1 MEDHDLILNI
11 HGEMVSSKPDAFA
24 KEEYG
29 REAVTVMNAESRFL
43 PQLHKLHVS
52 FPNLRIVLEHVSTK
66 EALDAVRKCGPKV
79 AGSITAHHLWICL
92 DDALGNVF
100 NFCKPIAKTPG
111 DRVALVRAVVENSG
125 KFFFGSDS
133 APHHIQ
139 SKKGQATQQQ
149 VVLLNPG

>member
-79 AGSITAHHLWICL
+79 EFSPFSIIPVSRESYISLKQSLHH
-92 DDALGNVF
+92 V
-100 NFCKPIAKTPG
+100 
-111 DRVALVRAVVENSG
+111 
-125 KFFFGSDS
+125 
-133 APHHIQ
+133 
-139 SKKGQATQQQ
+139 
-149 VVLLNPG
+149 